1 MKLVI
6 DHLTRY
12 GYDEEVKFSTQYLR
26 LTPRSTGRQ
35 ICLMLSDRALIL
47 ASSPLSVVCRSACAR
62 SSRVLKRRLYRQP
75 VSRETVMEL
84 LILRNDIPRSL
95 RASIADLVRALTALS
110 RVSSR

>member
-35 ICLMLSDRALIL
+35 TITARTLTLPEGAAVTTTDAWGNVLHVLTLDNPHKEIAIRASGSWIL
-47 ASSPLSVVCRSACAR
+47 PRTANRAMWRKRSC
-62 SSRVLKRRLYRQP
+62 
-75 VSRETVMEL
+75 
-84 LILRNDIPRSL
+84 SL
-95 RASIADLVRALTALS
+95 RWSIYAVR
-110 RVSSR
+110 R

>member
-35 ICLMLSDRALIL
+35 KITAWTLTLPDGGGDHHRRVGQCA
-47 ASSPLSVVCRSACAR
+47 ACA
-62 SSRVLKRRLYRQP
+62 
-75 VSRETVMEL
+75 
-84 LILRNDIPRSL
+84 D
-95 RASIADLVRALTALS
+95 AG
-110 RVSSR
+110 